1 MFALND
7 KVVYPGQG
15 VARISCVVEKIVGG
29 EVTKFFELTFY
40 SKDMTVLVPMD
51 SSRAVG
57 LRKLSSRGKVEEALK
72 VLSEPSEI
80 NFDNSSSNWNRR
92 NKDYQCKLRSGN
104 IHEICRIYRDLKHIA
119 SKKALSFGEKNL
131 LNKTEMLLVE
141 EISIVNDAG
150 EEKTMEELRSI
161 FS

>member
-15 VARISCVVEKIVGG
+15 VARISCIMEKVVGG
-29 EVTKFFELTFY
+29 AVTKFFELTFY
-40 SKDMTVLVPMD
+40 SKDMTVLVPVD

-57 LRKLSSRGKVEEALK
+57 LRKLSSQENIVQALK
-72 VLSEPSEI
+72 VLSEPSEVG
-80 NFDNSSSNWNRR
+80 FDNSSANWNRR

-104 IHEICRIYRDLKHIA
+104 IQEICKIYRDLKHIA
-119 SKKALSFGEKNL
+119 SRKALSFGEKNL
-131 LNKTEMLLVE
+131 LSKTEMLIVE
-141 EISIVNDAG
+141 EISIVNNAV
-150 EEKTMEELRSI
+150 EEKTIEELRSI